1 MAKGCQGSSI
11 RLDLHIQMIISDEV
25 QLTSCVPILLSYP
38 AKYKSKCVTM
48 YVATF
53 LPNIRNISKMTYHVS
68 LSGVTIHLRKK
79 YQGSKKSNVL
89 KSKRIRYNGCER
101 GKGKYPDECPVNK
114 KSKL

>member
-1 MAKGCQGSSI
+1 MAKGCQGSST
-11 RLDLHIQMIISDEV
+11 RLDLYIQMIISDEV
-25 QLTSCVPILLSYP
+25 QLTSCVPNPVELSRQVQIQMCHNVR
-38 AKYKSKCVTM
+38 SNI
-48 YVATF
+48 
-53 LPNIRNISKMTYHVS
+53 LPNIRNISKMTCHVS

-89 KSKRIRYNGCER
+89 KSKRIRYHGCER